1 MKRLNT
7 GKKEKTTFAK
17 INNLTIYF
25 VNYKF
30 STGSGNTC
38 SVRSVI
44 YDHSLFESNL
54 HTISFAEIKTVN
66 L

>member
-1 MKRLNT
+1 MKRLNI

-30 STGSGNTC
+30 STC

-54 HTISFAEIKTVN
+54 HTISSAEIKTVN